1 MDILVVKLLQHNTYF
16 DVIFSWR
23 YTNSYHTNWL
33 CYWNVSSDAVIRIN
47 PTISTGWKARCA
59 EYFPYSTYFEGIKS
73 ASAAY
78 CSVANSLEDSS
89 ENGIVANAQMKS
101 ADGETCTLNGTVH
114 IVDELSN
121 LSIR

>member
-1 MDILVVKLLQHNTYF
+1 MLGPVNEWKILDCIDVHKLLETIFGDQ
-16 DVIFSWR
+16 DVA
-23 YTNSYHTNWL
+23 NS
-33 CYWNVSSDAVIRIN
+33 
-47 PTISTGWKARCA
+47 WKARCA